1 MFTPSL
7 VKTPL
12 PQAAAAKASVHPAV
26 TPMAFVQ
33 AIALAYA
40 RRGMSAGNAL
50 DKAQIA
56 PNSLQDASQCITA
69 LQMEALS
76 DAAMR
81 ELDDEALGWF
91 TRRLPWG
98 SYGMLARASMGS
110 DRLGLALARWCR
122 HHGLLTE
129 DIAIHLD
136 TQDGMATLSIAEHT
150 ALDAMREFCLL
161 SVLRNIHGLASW
173 FIDEPLPLVRACFP
187 FAPPPHAGV
196 YGLLFPA
203 GEVVFDAPQACL
215 QFEARFLDLPL
226 ARDEAALKR
235 MLQRA
240 LPLQVRPYRRE
251 RQLVQRVRQLLAADA
266 ECLQT
271 ADTLARQLHLSQR
284 SLHRQLKEQGA
295 SLQSLKDEVR
305 RERAIALLLRT
316 SRPIKRIAQS
326 CGFLNDKSFIRAFRL
341 WTGLS
346 PSEFRKS
353 VRTTGMPGA

>member
-12 PQAAAAKASVHPAV
+12 PQAAATMASAHPAV

-33 AIALAYA
+33 AIMLAYE
-40 RRGMSAGNAL
+40 RRGISALSAL
-50 DKAQIA
+50 EKAQIA
-56 PNSLQDASQCITA
+56 PDSVKERNECITA

-91 TRRLPWG
+91 SRRLPWG

-110 DRLGLALARWCR
+110 EQLGLALARWCR
-122 HHGLLTE
+122 HHGLLADDIRLTLAQE
-129 DIAIHLD
+129 D
-136 TQDGMATLSIAEHT
+136 GVATLAIEELST
-150 ALDAMREFCLL
+150 LGAMREFCLL

-173 FIDEPLPLVRACFP
+173 FIDEPLPLRRACFP
-187 FAPPPHAGV
+187 FDPPPHAGV
-196 YGLLFPA
+196 YALLFPP
-203 GEVVFDAPQACL
+203 GEVEFGAARACL
-215 QFEARFLDLPL
+215 EFDARFLDMPL
-226 ARDEAALKR
+226 TRDEPALQR

-284 SLHRQLKEQGA
+284 SLHRQLKEEGA
-295 SLQSLKDEVR
+295 SLQALKDEVR
-305 RERAIALLLRT
+305 RERAIGLLLRT

-353 VRTTGMPGA
+353 ARARPE

>member
-12 PQAAAAKASVHPAV
+12 PQAAAAMASAHPAV

-33 AIALAYA
+33 AILLAYE
-40 RRGMSAGNAL
+40 RRGLSPLGAL
-50 DKAQIA
+50 EKAQIA
-56 PNSLQDASQCITA
+56 PDAVHDATQRITA

-91 TRRLPWG
+91 SRRLPWG

-110 DRLGLALARWCR
+110 EQLGLALARWCR
-122 HHGLLTE
+122 HHGLLAE
-129 DIAIHLD
+129 DIRL
-136 TQDGMATLSIAEHT
+136 TLTSQDGMATLAIEERSD
-150 ALDAMREFCLL
+150 LGAMREFCLL

-173 FIDEPLPLVRACFP
+173 FIDEPLPLLRACFP
-187 FAPPPHAGV
+187 FGPPPHAGV
-196 YGLLFPA
+196 YTLLFPP
-203 GEVVFDAPQACL
+203 GEVDFGTPQACL
-215 QFEARFLDLPL
+215 QFDARLLEMPL

-240 LPLQVRPYRRE
+240 LPLQVRPYQRE
-251 RQLVQRVRQLLAADA
+251 RRLVQRVRQLLAADA
-266 ECLQT
+266 ECQQT

-284 SLHRQLKEQGA
+284 SLHRQLKEEGA

-346 PSEFRKS
+346 PSEFRKTA
-353 VRTTGMPGA
+353 RARPG

>member
-12 PQAAAAKASVHPAV
+12 PQAAAAMASAHPAV

-33 AIALAYA
+33 AILLAYE
-40 RRGMSAGNAL
+40 RRGLSALGAL
-50 DKAQIA
+50 EKAQIT
-56 PNSLQDASQCITA
+56 PDSVTDATQCITA

-91 TRRLPWG
+91 SRRLPWG
-98 SYGMLARASMGS
+98 SYGMLARASNCAAT
-110 DRLGLALARWCR
+110 LGLALARWCR
-122 HHGLLTE
+122 HHGLLADDIRLTLTQE
-129 DIAIHLD
+129 DGI
-136 TQDGMATLSIAEHT
+136 ATLAIEELS
-150 ALDAMREFCLL
+150 ALGAMREFCLL

-173 FIDEPLPLVRACFP
+173 FIDEPLPLLCASFP
-187 FAPPPHAGV
+187 FEPPPHAGV
-196 YGLLFPA
+196 YGLLFPP
-203 GEVVFDAPQACL
+203 GEVAFGAARASLRFDARL
-215 QFEARFLDLPL
+215 LEMPL
-226 ARDEAALKR
+226 ARDEAALQR

-284 SLHRQLKEQGA
+284 SLHRQLKEEGA

-305 RERAIALLLRT
+305 RERAVALLLRT

-353 VRTTGMPGA
+353 ARTRPE